1 MAYNPTDWQNLPD
14 TTTPITKNRL
24 NNIETGIKT
33 LDNDIGISDYDNT
46 ATYEI
51 GDYCRYNNQ
60 IYKCNTTISTAED
73 WTVAHWT
80 ETSIVEEIDNCAD
93 FINNLLKRT
102 VLYDDANGTS
112 STITLNN
119 DSFTNYDE
127 LEIMLN
133 DFKFTKIK
141 VVNQST
147 YFLQR
152 FTIPTGT
159 TFRTF
164 CTSITINN
172 NTITFG
178 TQYFYDHSGYFQ
190 EFPGIKILKIIGY
203 KK

>member
-1 MAYNPTDWQNLPD
+1 MAQTNWQNLPS
-14 TTTPITKNRL
+14 TSTPL
-24 NNIETGIKT
+24 NATNLNKIETAVYG
-33 LDNDIGISDYDNT
+33 
-46 ATYEI
+46 
-51 GDYCRYNNQ
+51 
-60 IYKCNTTISTAED
+60 
-73 WTVAHWT
+73 
-80 ETSIVEEIDNCAD
+80 
-93 FINNLLKRT
+93 T

-141 VVNQST
+141 VVNQNT
-147 YFLQR
+147 YFFQR
-152 FTIPTGT
+152 FTIPTAT